1 MGAFP
6 DTFDEMVERCRR
18 SLEDQPKDEL
28 IAMTFSSLEILCRQN
43 GEWEKLVRLIDVRL
57 TLEKMPH
64 VRQELFGELMR
75 IYEEELDQKQLAF
88 LAACGA
94 LRENMEDEPLRLK
107 LESLAEE
114 TDSVEEMAMV
124 YEEIL
129 DGKVACTET
138 GLALV
143 RRLAKIKEFHLEE
156 PDEAISLWQQVL
168 WAEPDDEEA
177 FSSLERLL
185 RAQGDF
191 TELVRVLESCFNA
204 SRDSD
209 RRLKLLQSLRAVY
222 ADQLMEP
229 ALAFGTVARAVK
241 EKPEDDTLRRELEQ
255 MAERQDMFEEAMG
268 VYLDVADDLD
278 GTELAAGL
286 RGRADWIRKK
296 HLTGHTEELNALTSL
311 ADLYRD
317 RGEYAELV
325 EILRRQA
332 KLVRCSERKIDI
344 YYEVAQIAEE
354 RLNRRQVAIEAYL
367 EILSEDKRERA
378 AAKLLN
384 RLYMSDRPV
393 LATSAA

>member
-1 MGAFP
+1 MGAIP
-6 DTFDEMVERCRR
+6 DTFEEIVDRCRR
-18 SLEDQPKDEL
+18 SLEDQPRDEL
-28 IAMTFSSLEILCRQN
+28 IAMTFSSLELLCRQN
-43 GEWEKLVRLIDVRL
+43 TEWEKLVMLLDARLS
-57 TLEKMPH
+57 LEKMPH

-75 IYEEELDQKQLAF
+75 VYEEELGQKPLAF
-88 LAACGA
+88 LAACRA
-94 LRENMEDEPLRLK
+94 FRENMEDQPLRLK

-129 DGKVACTET
+129 DGKVACTPP

-156 PDEAISLWQQVL
+156 ADEAISLWQQVL

-177 FSSLERLL
+177 LSSLDRLL
-185 RAQGDF
+185 RAEGDF
-191 TELVRVLESCFNA
+191 AELARLLEMCFNA
-204 SRDSD
+204 SVDSD
-209 RRLKLLQSLRAVY
+209 RRLDLLRSLRDIY
-222 ADQLMEP
+222 ADKLGEP
-229 ALAFGTVARAVK
+229 ALAFGTIARAVA
-241 EKPEDDTLRRELEQ
+241 EKPEEEELRRELERF
-255 MAERQDMFEEAMG
+255 AETHDMFEEALG
-268 VYLDVADDLD
+268 VYLDVADDLN
-278 GTELAAGL
+278 GTEVAAGL
-286 RGRADWIRKK
+286 RRRAGWISKK

-317 RGEYAELV
+317 RGEYADLV

-332 KLVRCSERKIDI
+332 KLERSPERRIDL

-367 EILSEDKRERA
+367 EILSEDQHERA

-384 RLYMSDRPV
+384 RLYLTDQV
-393 LATSAA
+393 ALAPSAA

>member
-28 IAMTFSSLEILCRQN
+28 IAMTFSSLEMLCRQN
-43 GEWEKLVRLIDVRL
+43 GEFEKLVRLLDVRL
-57 TLEKMPH
+57 SLEKLPH

-75 IYEEELDQKQLAF
+75 VYEEELDQRQLAF
-88 LAACGA
+88 LAACRA
-94 LRENMEDEPLRLK
+94 FRENMEDEPLRMK

-114 TDSVEEMAMV
+114 TESVEEMAMV

-129 DGKVACTET
+129 DGKVACTEA

-143 RRLAKIKEFHLEE
+143 RRLAKIKEFQLEE

-177 FSSLERLL
+177 LSSLERLL
-185 RAQGDF
+185 RSLGDF
-191 TELVRVLESCFNA
+191 PELVRVLESCFNA
-204 SRDSD
+204 SKDSD
-209 RRLKLLQSLRAVY
+209 RRLELLRSLRDVY
-222 ADQLMEP
+222 ANRLMEP
-229 ALAFGTVARAVK
+229 ALAFGAVARAVK
-241 EKPEDDTLRRELEQ
+241 EKPEDQILRQQLEQ
-255 MAERQDMFEEAMG
+255 MAGQQEMFEEAMG
-268 VYLDVADDLD
+268 VYLDIADDLD
-278 GTELAAGL
+278 GTELASGL
-286 RGRADWIRKK
+286 RRRADWIRKK

-367 EILSEDKRERA
+367 EILSEDKQERA

-384 RLYMSDRPV
+384 RLYMNDRPA

>member
-88 LAACGA
+88 LAACRA

-325 EILRRQA
+325 DILRRQA
-332 KLVRCSERKIDI
+332 RLERCSERKIDI

>member
-1 MGAFP
+1 MGAIS
-6 DTFDEMVERCRR
+6 DTFEEMIERCRV

-28 IAMTFSSLEILCRQN
+28 IAMTFSSLEMLCKQN
-43 GEWEKLVRLIDVRL
+43 GEWDKLVKLLDVRL
-57 TLEKMPH
+57 SLEKSSH
-64 VRQELFGELMR
+64 VRQELFGELVR
-75 IYEEELDQKQLAF
+75 IYEEELDQKQMAF
-88 LAACGA
+88 LTACRA
-94 LRENMEDEPLRLK
+94 FKENMEDEVLRSK
-107 LESLAEE
+107 LENLADA

-129 DGKVACTET
+129 DGKVACTEA

-143 RRLAKIKEFHLEE
+143 RRLAKIKEFQLEE

-177 FSSLERLL
+177 FSSLQRLL

-209 RRLKLLQSLRAVY
+209 RRLGLLRSLKDIYSR
-222 ADQLMEP
+222 QLMEP
-229 ALAFGTVARAVK
+229 VLAFGAVSRAVK
-241 EKPEDDTLRRELEQ
+241 EKPEDETLRRQLEQ
-255 MAERQDMFEEAMG
+255 MAGQQDMFEEAMG
-268 VYLDVADDLD
+268 IYLDVADDLD

-286 RGRADWIRKK
+286 RRRADWIRKK

-317 RGEYAELV
+317 RGEYADLV

-332 KLVRCSERKIDI
+332 KLERCPERKIDI

-367 EILSEDKRERA
+367 EILSEDKQERA

-384 RLYMSDRPV
+384 RLYMTDTLV
-393 LATSAA
+393 LAPSAA

>member
-1 MGAFP
+1 MGAFT
-6 DTFDEMVERCRR
+6 DTFEEMIDRCRR
-18 SLEDQPKDEL
+18 SLQDQPKDEL
-28 IAMTFSSLEILCRQN
+28 IAMTFSSLEMLCRQN
-43 GEWEKLVRLIDVRL
+43 GEWDKLVKLLDVRL
-57 TLEKMPH
+57 SLEKGPH
-64 VRQELFGELMR
+64 VRQEVFGDLMR
-75 IYEEELDQKQLAF
+75 IYEEELGQKQLAF
-88 LAACGA
+88 LTACRA
-94 LRENMEDEPLRLK
+94 FRENMEDEVLRMK

-129 DGKVACTET
+129 DGKVACTEA

-177 FSSLERLL
+177 VDSLERLL
-185 RAQGDF
+185 RALGDF
-191 TELVRVLESCFNA
+191 TELARVLESCFSA
-204 SRDSD
+204 AKDSD
-209 RRLKLLQSLRAVY
+209 RRLGVLRSLRDIY
-222 ADQLMEP
+222 AHRLMEP
-229 ALAFGTVARAVK
+229 ALAFGAVARAVK
-241 EKPEDDTLRRELEQ
+241 EKPEEEGLRRQLEQ
-255 MAERQDMFEEAMG
+255 MAAQQDMFEEAMG

-286 RGRADWIRKK
+286 RRRADWIRKK
-296 HLTGHTEELNALTSL
+296 HLTGHVEEIAALASL

-317 RGEYAELV
+317 RGEYADLV

-332 KLVRCSERKIDI
+332 KLERSPERKIDI

-367 EILSEDKRERA
+367 EILAEDKQERA

-384 RLYMSDRPV
+384 RLYMTDTPALV
-393 LATSAA
+393 TSAA

>member
-6 DTFDEMVERCRR
+6 DAFEEMVERCRR

-28 IAMTFSSLEILCRQN
+28 IAMTFSSLEMLCHQN
-43 GEWEKLVRLIDVRL
+43 EEWDKLVKLLDVRL
-57 TLEKMPH
+57 ALEKMPH

-75 IYEEELDQKQLAF
+75 LYEEKLDQKQMAF
-88 LAACGA
+88 LVACRA
-94 LRENMEDEPLRLK
+94 FRENVEDGILRMK
-107 LESLAEE
+107 LEQLAED

-129 DGKVACTET
+129 DGKVACTEA

-143 RRLAKIKEFHLEE
+143 RRLAKIKEFELEE

-204 SRDSD
+204 SSDSD
-209 RRLKLLQSLRAVY
+209 RRLRLLRSLRDMY
-222 ADQLMEP
+222 THQLMEP
-229 ALAFGTVARAVK
+229 VLAFGTVARAVK
-241 EKPEDDTLRRELEQ
+241 EKPEDLILRQQLEL
-255 MAERQDMFEEAMG
+255 MAEQQDMFEEAMG

-286 RGRADWIRKK
+286 RRRADWIRKK
-296 HLTGHTEELNALTSL
+296 HLTGHTEEINALTSL

-317 RGEYAELV
+317 RGEYADLV

-332 KLVRCSERKIDI
+332 KLERCPERKIDI

-367 EILSEDKRERA
+367 EILAEDKQERA

-384 RLYMSDRPV
+384 RLYMTDTPV
-393 LATSAA
+393 LAPSAA

>member
-1 MGAFP
+1 MGTVP

-28 IAMTFSSLEILCRQN
+28 IAMTFSSLEMLCRQN

-57 TLEKMPH
+57 SLEKIPH
-64 VRQELFGELMR
+64 VRQELFGDLMR

-88 LAACGA
+88 LAACRA
-94 LRENMEDEPLRLK
+94 FRENMEDEVLRQK

-114 TDSVEEMAMV
+114 TDSIEEMAMV

-129 DGKVACTET
+129 DGKVACTEV

-168 WAEPDDEEA
+168 WAEPGDSEA
-177 FSSLERLL
+177 LSSLERLL
-185 RAQGDF
+185 RALGDF
-191 TELVRVLESCFNA
+191 TELARILESCLNT

-209 RRLKLLQSLRAVY
+209 QRLELLCSLRVVY
-222 ADQLMEP
+222 SDHLMEP
-229 ALAFGTVARAVK
+229 ALAFGAVARAVK
-241 EKPEDDTLRRELEQ
+241 EKPEDQTLRGELEQ
-255 MAERQDMFEEAMG
+255 MAEQQEMFEEAMG
-268 VYLDVADDLD
+268 VYLDIADDLY
-278 GTELAAGL
+278 GTETAAVL
-286 RGRADWIRKK
+286 SRRAEWIRKK
-296 HLTGHTEELNALTSL
+296 HLTGHVEELDALTSL

-317 RGEYAELV
+317 RGEYADLL

-332 KLVRCSERKIDI
+332 KLERCSERKIDI

-354 RLNRRQVAIEAYL
+354 RLNHRQVAIEAYL
-367 EILSEDKRERA
+367 EILAEDKQERA

-384 RLYMSDRPV
+384 RLYRSDTPA
-393 LATSAA
+393 LASSAA

>member
-1 MGAFP
+1 MGAIP
-6 DTFDEMVERCRR
+6 DTFEEMIERCRM
-18 SLEDQPKDEL
+18 SLQDQPKDEL
-28 IAMTFSSLEILCRQN
+28 IAMTFSSLEMLCKQN
-43 GEWEKLVRLIDVRL
+43 GEWDKLVKLLDVRL
-57 TLEKMPH
+57 SLEKMPH

-75 IYEEELDQKQLAF
+75 IYEEELDQKEMSF
-88 LAACGA
+88 LTACRA
-94 LRENMEDEPLRLK
+94 LKENMEDEALRLK
-107 LESLAEE
+107 LEQFAEE

-129 DGKVACTET
+129 DGRVACTEA

-143 RRLAKIKEFHLEE
+143 RRLAKIKEFQLEE

-209 RRLKLLQSLRAVY
+209 RRLWLLRSLKDIY
-222 ADQLMEP
+222 THQIMEP
-229 ALAFGTVARAVK
+229 VLAFGTVSRAVK
-241 EKPEDDTLRRELEQ
+241 EKPEDETLRRQLEL
-255 MAERQDMFEEAMG
+255 MAEQQDMFEEAMG

-286 RGRADWIRKK
+286 RRRADWIRKK
-296 HLTGHTEELNALTSL
+296 HLTGHAEEINALTSL

-317 RGEYAELV
+317 RGEYADLV

-332 KLVRCSERKIDI
+332 KLERCSERKIDI

-367 EILSEDKRERA
+367 EILAEDKQERA

-384 RLYMSDRPV
+384 RLYMTDT
-393 LATSAA
+393 LALASSAA